1 MTDYSPKPH
10 TAARNKP
17 LILFAICFIAI
28 VILSSISPLLGIT
41 TENGTERTDN
51 SADVERG
58 KLLFEKRCVGC
69 HSLDEDREGPRLRN
83 VYGRKAGTVPTFR
96 YSDAL
101 KSARMTWNDALLDKW
116 LTNPDSLVPDTD
128 MEFHVPKPEERA
140 AIIRYLRVSSGK

>member
-1 MTDYSPKPH
+1 MTNYSPKPR
-10 TAARNKP
+10 AAAGNKP
-17 LILFAICFIAI
+17 VILSVTFFIAI
-28 VILSSISPLLGIT
+28 AILSAISPVLGFT
-41 TENGTERTDN
+41 TGNGTDN
-51 SADVERG
+51 SADAERG

-83 VYGRKAGTVPTFR
+83 VYGRRAGTVPTFR

-101 KSARMTWNDALLDKW
+101 KSSRMTWNDVLLDKW

-140 AIIRYLRVSSGK
+140 AIIRYLRLSSGK

>member
-1 MTDYSPKPH
+1 MTNYFPKPQ
-10 TAARNKP
+10 AAAGSKP
-17 LILFAICFIAI
+17 LILFVACFIAI
-28 VILSSISPLLGIT
+28 VILSAVSPLLGLTSGKVIA
-41 TENGTERTDN
+41 GTDN
-51 SADVERG
+51 STDAEQG

-83 VYGRKAGTVPTFR
+83 VYGRKAGTVPTFK

-101 KSARMTWNDALLDKW
+101 KSARMTWDDALLDKW

-140 AIIRYLRVSSGK
+140 AIIRYLRLSSGK